1 MKRLRCLVS
10 ILLVLMS
17 VLMML
22 VSDDPSED
30 TMKKD
35 PVVTKQE
42 TAIDVYAYLDYSEA
56 SSPIP
61 YRIYLPSDYSE
72 DVAYPVLLF
81 LHGAGERG
89 DDNEL
94 QLKNVL
100 QTLFN
105 DLESPVYQSIV
116 IVPQCPANTQW
127 VDTPWSEGSYS
138 TDDVAETQNLK
149 NVLSVLD
156 NVCSEY
162 SVNRDRIYL
171 MGISMGGFGTWDL
184 LMRHGEIFA
193 AAIPICGG
201 ADPAM
206 ADVLKDIPIATFH
219 GDADKSVPVSG
230 TREIVEAIREA
241 GGSNIS
247 YEEIAGAGHVIWE
260 YVVGKKELI
269 RWLYEQ

>member
-89 DDNEL
+89 SDNEL

-116 IVPQCPANTQW
+116 IVPQCPTDTQW

-206 ADVLKDIPIATFH
+206 ADVLKDIPIFFLKNL
-219 GDADKSVPVSG
+219 D
-230 TREIVEAIREA
+230 I
-241 GGSNIS
+241 
-247 YEEIAGAGHVIWE
+247 
-260 YVVGKKELI
+260 
-269 RWLYEQ
+269 